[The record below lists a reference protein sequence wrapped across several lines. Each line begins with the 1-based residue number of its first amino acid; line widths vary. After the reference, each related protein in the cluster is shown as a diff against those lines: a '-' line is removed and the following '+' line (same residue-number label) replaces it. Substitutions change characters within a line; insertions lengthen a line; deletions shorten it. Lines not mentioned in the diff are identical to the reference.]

1 MTESKKPT
9 TVDEIMALADKAAQA
24 EVEYQQALSI
34 DVGVRQAGMASGEAD
49 IALRAAVG
57 ALVADRDAKAS
68 QINALIVE
76 VRALLKTLEK
86 VEAERDALLRWK
98 STHAPR
104 IEALEGLLQHEQIE
118 AAKGKEAI
126 ATLASEREANAILTA
141 EVEALRT
148 EIERMSGITHL
159 EQIND
164 GLIEENET
172 LRAALKDAG
181 LFLHHC
187 WCDVQMNE
195 YSWEK
200 LNVTMAAIDAAMRE
214 QSNG

>member
-1 MTESKKPT
+1 MLDQKNPI
-9 TVDEIMALADKAAQA
+9 TVDEILVLVDKATQL
-24 EVEYQQALSI
+24 EVEYQQALRI
-34 DVGVRQAGMASGEAD
+34 DVGVQQAGMASGEAD
-49 IALRAAVG
+49 IALRAAIG
-57 ALVADRDAKAS
+57 ALV
-68 QINALIVE
+68 
-76 VRALLKTLEK
+76 
-86 VEAERDALLRWK
+86 AERDALARSLR
-98 STHAPR
+98 AAEVV
-104 IEALEGLLQHEQIE
+104 IAGLEDRAIRTAQTF
-118 AAKGKEAI
+118 AATAQR
-126 ATLASEREANAILTA
+126 AADVDSEREANAVLTA
-141 EVEALRT
+141 EVEALRV

-200 LNVTMAAIDAAMRE
+200 LNVTMAAIDAAMKE
-214 QSNG
+214 QRNG